1 MGNIILTDEAVDT
14 FEANFDKD
22 LWVKLASDIENVL
35 SGDYKGQDRGD
46 VRDGYR

>member
-1 MGNIILTDEAVDT
+1 MGNIILTD
-14 FEANFDKD
+14 EANFDKD